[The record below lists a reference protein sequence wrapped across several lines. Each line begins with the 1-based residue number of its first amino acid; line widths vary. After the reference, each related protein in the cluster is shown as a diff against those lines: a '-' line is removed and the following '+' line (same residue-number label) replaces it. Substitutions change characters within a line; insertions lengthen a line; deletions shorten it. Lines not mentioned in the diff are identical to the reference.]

1 MSAFLA
7 NVVRFAGS
15 LRAAGLAAGP
25 DRVPDAVR
33 ALELAGVGRREDVFW
48 MWHAIFVSDAQ
59 ESDLF
64 ARIFDRFWSGE
75 AGDRN
80 VMQESVVEAGA
91 TNPGLPDNSNRHD
104 WGRSPQTGEQGTWS
118 AAEALRTMDFADM
131 DEDEMARARLVV
143 ARMSVAFAP
152 LAGRRFRSSP
162 SGRHID
168 LRAALQGGVR
178 QPGGMI
184 TLPLVRRVDKPPGV
198 VLLCDISGSMID
210 YARMLICFAHAL
222 SAHGRKADTR
232 RWIAGAMRV
241 HTFTFGTRLTDV
253 TRDLVT
259 RDAAAGLRAVAQRV
273 EDWSGGTRIGECLGT
288 FNRGW
293 GRRLPGQGTI
303 VILVTDG
310 LDRDVGGKLG
320 TEMAML
326 RRSCRKLVWLNPL
339 LRWHEFRPR
348 TWGIR
353 TMLPHVDRFLPC
365 HNLASLEGLAEVLA
379 RPGRGSAE
387 GMAGWLRA
395 V

>member
-1 MSAFLA
+1 MSAILA

-25 DRVPDAVR
+25 DKVPDAIR
-33 ALELAGVGRREDVFW
+33 ALDLAGVARREDVFW
-48 MWHAIFVSDAQ
+48 MWHAIFVSREQ

-64 ARIFDRFWSGE
+64 ARIFHRFWSGE
-75 AGDRN
+75 PADGSAT
-80 VMQESVVEAGA
+80 QEPVVEAGA
-91 TNPGLPDNSNRHD
+91 TNPGLPEGTREDG
-104 WGRSPQTGEQGTWS
+104 GRGPQAGEEGTWS
-118 AAEALRTMDFADM
+118 PAEALRTMDFADM
-131 DEDEMARARLVV
+131 DEDEMARARQVV
-143 ARMSVAFAP
+143 AQMSIALAP
-152 LAGRRFRSSP
+152 LAGRRLRPSP
-162 SGRHID
+162 SGRRID

-222 SAHGRKADTR
+222 SAHGRKAGTR
-232 RWIAGAMRV
+232 RWTVGAMKV
-241 HTFTFGTRLTDV
+241 HTFTFGTRLTHV
-253 TRDLVT
+253 TRDLAT
-259 RDAAAGLRAVAQRV
+259 PDAAAGLRAVAGRV

-310 LDRDVGGKLG
+310 LDRDVGGNLG
-320 TEMAML
+320 REVAML

-339 LRWHEFRPR
+339 LRWREFRPR

-365 HNLASLEGLAEVLA
+365 HNLASLEGLAEILA

-387 GMAGWLRA
+387 DMEGWLRQ

>member
-25 DRVPDAVR
+25 DRVPDALR
-33 ALELAGVGRREDVFW
+33 ALDLAGVTRREDVFW
-48 MWHAIFVSDAQ
+48 LWHAIFVSHAH

-64 ARIFDRFWSGE
+64 ATIFHRFWSGE
-75 AGDRN
+75 SSDGK
-80 VMQESVVEAGA
+80 VMEEAVVEAGA
-91 TNPGLPDNSNRHD
+91 TTPGLPDGTREDRPH
-104 WGRSPQTGEQGTWS
+104 GPQTGEQGTWS

-131 DEDEMARARLVV
+131 DEDELTRARQAV
-143 ARMSVAFAP
+143 AQMSVAFAP
-152 LAGRRFRSSP
+152 LAGRRFRPSP

-222 SAHGRKADTR
+222 SALGRSAGTR
-232 RWIAGAMRV
+232 RWTAGAMKV
-241 HTFTFGTRLTDV
+241 HTFTFGTRLTDI
-253 TRDLVT
+253 TRDLAT
-259 RDAAAGLRAVAQRV
+259 RDAEAGLRTVAERV
-273 EDWSGGTRIGECLGT
+273 KDWSGGTRIGECLGT

-310 LDRDVGGKLG
+310 LDRDVGGSLA

-339 LRWHEFRPR
+339 LRWREFQPR

-353 TMLPHVDRFLPC
+353 TMLPHVDGFLPC
-365 HNLASLEGLAEVLA
+365 HNLASLEDLADVLA

-387 GMAGWLRA
+387 DMAGWLRA
-395 V
+395 A

>member
-25 DRVPDAVR
+25 DRVPDAIR
-33 ALELAGVGRREDVFW
+33 ALDLAGVSRREDVFW
-48 MWHAIFVSDAQ
+48 MWHAIFVSHAH
-59 ESDLF
+59 ESELF
-64 ARIFDRFWSGE
+64 ARIFHRFWSGE
-75 AGDRN
+75 PAEGN
-80 VMQESVVEAGA
+80 VMQEPVVEAGA
-91 TNPGLPDNSNRHD
+91 TTPGLPDGAREDRPH
-104 WGRSPQTGEQGTWS
+104 GPQTGEQGTWS

-131 DEDEMARARLVV
+131 DEDDLARARQMV
-143 ARMSVAFAP
+143 AQLSVAFAP
-152 LAGRRFRSSP
+152 LAGRRLRPSP
-162 SGRHID
+162 SGRRID

-222 SAHGRKADTR
+222 SAHGRKGTTR
-232 RWIAGAMRV
+232 RWTAGAMRV

-253 TRDLVT
+253 TRDLAT
-259 RDAAAGLRAVAQRV
+259 RDAATGLRAVAEHV
-273 EDWSGGTRIGECLGT
+273 EDWSGGTRIGECLGA

-310 LDRDVGGKLG
+310 LDRDVGGRLG

-339 LRWHEFRPR
+339 LRWREFQPR

-379 RPGRGSAE
+379 GPGRASAE
-387 GMAGWLRA
+387 DMKAWLRA